1 MHGNIAW
8 DQLREAVQKI
18 VIAENKDKTKVIMKA
33 YDKFVGEYQAKDE
46 LNTADTLLSDLEP
59 GKETPHANVKSLVLR
74 CKQVASPGSQ
84 ASPSI

>member
-18 VIAENKDKTKVIMKA
+18 VTAENKDKTVVIMKA
-33 YDKFVGEYQAKDE
+33 YDKFVGEHQAKV
-46 LNTADTLLSDLEP
+46 NTANSVHSDLEA
-59 GKETPHANVKSLVLR
+59 GKETPHATIKSLVLR

-84 ASPSI
+84 ASPS